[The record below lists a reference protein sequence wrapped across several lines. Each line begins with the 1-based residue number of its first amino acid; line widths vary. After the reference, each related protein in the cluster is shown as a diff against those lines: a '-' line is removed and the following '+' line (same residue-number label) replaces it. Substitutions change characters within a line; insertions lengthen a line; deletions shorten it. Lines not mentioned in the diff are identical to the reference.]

1 MTIIEK
7 ILASHAGKARVKP
20 GDIVDVAIDVRL
32 ARDFG
37 GAGVIKN
44 LQSNNLVIHDP
55 NRTFFTF
62 DCNPT
67 GSDQQYAANQQK
79 CRVYA
84 RENHIRVYDINAGIG
99 THLAMEEGLAVP
111 GSTLVS
117 TDSHANIVGA
127 IGAFGQGMGD
137 RDIAAAWA
145 RGAVWFKVP
154 ESVKIT
160 LMGERSP
167 LLKAKDIALNL
178 LKKFG
183 ADSLLGC
190 AVELYGD
197 EVEKLS
203 LDERITISSMATEM
217 GAITVIFPPSEA
229 VIAWCQARSYA
240 MFSPV
245 YADLDTTYLQEY
257 ALDIGQFAPA
267 VSMPG
272 QPHDVSFVKD
282 VHGTKID
289 SVFIG
294 SCTNGRMEDMREAA
308 RILHDRKTAPGVVL
322 KIVPATDE
330 IWNAC
335 LHEGIIDIF
344 KAAGALFGNAGCAGC
359 ASGQIGQ
366 NGPGE
371 RTVSTGNRNFEGKQ
385 GKGEVYLA
393 SVATAAAS
401 AVAGHL
407 TTEDDIPDKPSVY
420 AAVARALKPEP
431 QPVIPSMAATI
442 LEGRVWLVE
451 RDNIDTDMI
460 YHNQHLAITDIRDM
474 GKYTFGNLAGWKDF
488 ASRAAPGDIVIAGRN
503 FGSGS
508 SRQQAVDCFRSLQVQ
523 AILAMSFGA
532 IYERNAINAGFPVL
546 TYTSLHELDLE
557 NGDMVSLDLE
567 RAVII
572 NKKNGK
578 QVSVSP
584 FSEVQMMIYRKG
596 DLLRM

>member
-7 ILASHAGKARVKP
+7 ILASHAGKAKVNP
-20 GDIVDVAIDVRL
+20 GDIVDVTIDVRL

-37 GAGVIKN
+37 GAGVVKN
-44 LQSNNLVIHDP
+44 LQSNNLGIADP

-84 RENHIRVYDINAGIG
+84 RENHIRVYDINTGIG
-99 THLAMEEGLAVP
+99 THLALEEGLAVP

-154 ESVKIT
+154 ESVKVT
-160 LMGERSP
+160 LMGERP
-167 LLKAKDIALNL
+167 PMLKAKDIALNL

-183 ADSLLGC
+183 ADTLLGC

-217 GAITVIFPPSEA
+217 GAIAVLFTPSEE
-229 VIAWCQARSYA
+229 VIAYCKSRSYTLFA
-240 MFSPV
+240 PV
-245 YADLDTTYLQEY
+245 YADKDTSYLHEY
-257 ALDIGQFAPA
+257 ALDLEQYAPA

-272 QPHDVSFVKD
+272 QPHHVRFVRDVK
-282 VHGTKID
+282 GTKID

-308 RILHDRKTAPGVVL
+308 NILRERKVAPGVVL

-335 LHEGIIDIF
+335 LHEGIIEIF

-407 TTEDDIPDKPSVY
+407 TTEDDIPDKPTLY
-420 AAVARALKPEP
+420 TEAAKVIKPEV
-431 QPVIPSMAATI
+431 QPATPANPKTI

-451 RDNIDTDMI
+451 GDNIDTDMI
-460 YHNQHLAITDIRDM
+460 YHNQHLAITDLREM
-474 GKYTFGNLAGWKDF
+474 GKFAFGNLAGWEDF
-488 ASRAAPGDIVIAGRN
+488 ASKAAPGDIVITGRN

-546 TYTSLHELDLE
+546 TYASLHDLDLANGDVISMDLE
-557 NGDMVSLDLE
+557 N
-567 RAVII
+567 ATIT
-572 NKKNGK
+572 NKKNNK
-578 QVSVSP
+578 KVSVSP
-584 FSEVQMMIYRKG
+584 FSEVQMMIYKKG
-596 DLLRM
+596 DLLKM